1 MSAPSVSLSLLLC
14 LLYLDSMERDVR
26 DGLGNLFLDR
36 RRIYGELHSPSSL
49 SPLLPSPFSSPC
61 SSLSLSLSLSFL
73 TSSLPPLFVLSLPL
87 SPLSTSSLSLSFLL
101 LLFPLSPSPPPLLPP
116 HHRWTRRRVP
126 PCTLSIFVTCWVA
139 SDGRT
144 GKKWATNQ
152 TLLSISSQKSP
163 TLKVR

>member
-1 MSAPSVSLSLLLC
+1 MSEMDWEIYFWIGEESTVSFTHPP
-14 LLYLDSMERDVR
+14 
-26 DGLGNLFLDR
+26 LFHR
-36 RRIYGELHSPSSL
+36 SYH
-49 SPLLPSPFSSPC
+49 LPSPPPAP
-61 SSLSLSLSLSFL
+61 LSLSLSLSFL

-87 SPLSTSSLSLSFLL
+87 SPLSTSPLSFLL